1 MTDQPI
7 IVTGCQ
13 RSGTTIIS
21 HILGNAKQFIVWE
34 DSEWLPTSQHVKTL
48 KELVDTG
55 RDRLVIQSPT
65 ALNCFHYIHHMIP
78 SLHWVG
84 CKRDKNDILTSM
96 ERVKWMQDDYP
107 DFLPF
112 YKDHIRFMNSQWGLL
127 KQLLPKDNWTEV
139 QYPTEI
145 QQFPEYI
152 PPELRKDFTIK
163 QHRLNEPKG
172 SKYWLN
178 DEQGFKETAQTSNQ
192 SSEMFIPKESTQ
204 NTEQIP

>member
-1 MTDQPI
+1 MTEQPI

-21 HILGNAKQFIVWE
+21 HILGNAKQFIVLE
-34 DSEWLPTSQHVKTL
+34 DSEWLPTPEYVKTL

-55 RDRLVIQSPT
+55 RNRLVIQSPA
-65 ALNCFHYIHHMIP
+65 ALNYFHFIHHRIP

-84 CKRDKNDILTSM
+84 CKRDKKDILASM
-96 ERVKWMQDDYP
+96 ERVKWMQHDYP

-112 YKDHIRFMNSQWGLL
+112 YKDHIRFMNAQWGLL
-127 KQLLPKDNWTEV
+127 KQLLPRDNWTEV

-145 QQFPEYI
+145 QQYPEYI
-152 PPELRKDFTIK
+152 LPEFRKDFTIK

-172 SKYWLN
+172 PRYWLN
-178 DEQGFKETAQTSNQ
+178 DEQGHQETAQTANQ
-192 SSEMFIPKESTQ
+192 SSEMFNPQESTQ
-204 NTEQIP
+204 NTA

>member
-21 HILGNAKQFIVWE
+21 HILGNSKQFIVLE
-34 DSEWLPTSQHVKTL
+34 DNEWIPAPEHIKTL
-48 KELVDTG
+48 QSLVNSG
-55 RDRLVIQSPT
+55 RDRLVIQSPA
-65 ALNCFHYIHHMIP
+65 ALNSFHYIHHMIP

-84 CKRDKNDILTSM
+84 CKRDKNEILASM

-127 KQLLPKDNWTEV
+127 KQLLPRDNWTEV

-145 QQFPEYI
+145 QQYPEYI

-172 SKYWLN
+172 PKYWLN
-178 DEQGFKETAQTSNQ
+178 DEQGFAETAQTSDE
-192 SSEMFIPKESTQ
+192 SSEMFIQRESTE
-204 NTEQIP
+204 NTEETS